1 MMAAHILDYDLHH
14 QTATSVGLGKVANL
28 EMATDEEVMTLQPLE
43 KYITLRQALM
53 LLNLRP

>member
-1 MMAAHILDYDLHH
+1 
-14 QTATSVGLGKVANL
+14 VGLGKVANL

-53 LLNLRP
+53 LLSLRP